1 MSKLEYEEKIRDNL
15 THGCKQT
22 SSMRL
27 MHFNGFEDTSFS
39 TVRERDHWIKFMIIL
54 IKHIKEKQDKC

>member
-39 TVRERDHWIKFMIIL
+39 TVRERDH
-54 IKHIKEKQDKC
+54 